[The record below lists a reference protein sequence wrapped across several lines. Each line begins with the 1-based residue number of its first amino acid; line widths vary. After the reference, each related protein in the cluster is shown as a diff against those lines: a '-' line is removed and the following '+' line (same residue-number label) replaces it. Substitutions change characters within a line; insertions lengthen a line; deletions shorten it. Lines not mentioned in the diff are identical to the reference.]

1 MRVEVASVLLL
12 IRMMFPRHV
21 GSEGDAEFTLFPTKT
36 WSGIE
41 LHPISIEIG
50 RLIQKCQSSVEA
62 CCQFDAK
69 TILFPEVIQLIV
81 RIGLMQIDVLRYIRA
96 L

>member
-1 MRVEVASVLLL
+1 MRVEVASIFLL
-12 IRMMFPRHV
+12 IRMMFPRHA
-21 GSEGDAEFTLFPTKT
+21 GSKGDAEFTLFPTKVR
-36 WSGIE
+36 SGVE
-41 LHPISIEIG
+41 LHPIGFEIG
-50 RLIQKCQSSVEA
+50 RLIQKCQSSVET

-81 RIGLMQIDVLRYIRA
+81 RIGLMQIDVLRYIRE